1 MCTCV
6 HISVSVCACVCARVC
21 VVCTPGAG
29 VAQSA
34 SPGLFPFSP
43 TLLLS
48 EC

>member
-6 HISVSVCACVCARVC
+6 HISVSVCVCVCVC

-29 VAQSA
+29 VARTE